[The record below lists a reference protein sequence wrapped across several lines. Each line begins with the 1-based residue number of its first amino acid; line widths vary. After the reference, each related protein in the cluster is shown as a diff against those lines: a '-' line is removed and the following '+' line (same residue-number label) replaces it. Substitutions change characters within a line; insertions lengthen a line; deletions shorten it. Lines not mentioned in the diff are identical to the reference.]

1 MSASKKNHDFEVPVL
16 IVGGGACGLT
26 TSLLLSDLGV
36 AHRLVERH
44 PSTSI
49 LPKAHYLNQRT
60 MEVFR
65 QHGLADAIYAVGTPT
80 ANMAKVR
87 WRTSLGGDGPL
98 DGKTFYEID
107 AFGGGKIAPT
117 YARDSACLSCNYPQ
131 IRLEPL
137 LRDHA
142 EQRAPGRLRFGHELV
157 GFIQDDDG
165 VTATIKDVVKGQT
178 YTVRAQYLIGADG
191 GKTVG
196 AMLGIETS
204 GLSGVARIVSS
215 HVTADLSPWWDEA
228 CLITWFINPEGSGA
242 FGSGAMVPMGPTWG
256 KHSEEWIIHFS
267 FPAEGGDSINEETV
281 KPWLRALLKLPMPDL
296 KVHKTSH
303 WTLEAVLAERYRAGR
318 VFLAGDAAHRHPPTT
333 GLGLNTAVQDAH
345 NLAWK
350 LAAVLG
356 GQAERKLLESFEA
369 ERQPIG
375 RRNVDWAMFTA
386 MNHAVLDAG
395 MGFSPLQSPAMRH
408 ASFET
413 FFADTPMGATR
424 RARAAEIFETQR
436 TEFQAHDL
444 EIGFCYVV
452 GALVDDGTPA
462 PIPDPMGG
470 KYQPST
476 RPGQRLPHA
485 WLTRDGQ
492 GLSTHDLSGRSGA
505 LVLITG
511 SDGAAWRNA
520 ASAVAQNLG
529 IKLVQAAIGAGQ
541 TYADA
546 DGSWARVREISEQGA
561 VLVRPDNHVG
571 WRSLGAPREGAG
583 ELEAALRAIL
593 TRGAIG

>member
-1 MSASKKNHDFEVPVL
+1 MSAASKTHDLEVPVL

-36 AHRLVERH
+36 RHLLIERH
-44 PSTSI
+44 SSTSI

-65 QHGLADAIYAVGTPT
+65 QHGVADAIYAVGTPA
-80 ANMAKVR
+80 ANMGKVR

-117 YARDSACLSCNYPQ
+117 YAQDSPCLSSNYPQ
-131 IRLEPL
+131 VRLEPL
-137 LRDHA
+137 LRGHA
-142 EQRAPGRLRFGHELV
+142 EKRAPGMLRFSHELI
-157 GFIQDDDG
+157 GLTQDDDG
-165 VTATIKDVVKGQT
+165 VSASIKDVVNDRT
-178 YTVRAQYLIGADG
+178 YKVRAQYLVGADG

-196 AMLGIETS
+196 AMLGIVTS

-215 HVTADLSPWWDEA
+215 HVAADLSPWWDEA

-267 FPAEGGDSINEETV
+267 FPPEGGDSIDEESV
-281 KPWLRALLKLPMPDL
+281 KLWLRALLKLPMPDL
-296 KVHKTSH
+296 NVHKVSH
-303 WTLEAVLAERYRAGR
+303 WTLEAVLAERYGAGR

-350 LAAVLG
+350 LAAVIG
-356 GQAERKLLESFEA
+356 GCAGRKLLDSFEA

-386 MNHAVLDAG
+386 MNHSVLDAG
-395 MGFSPLQSPAMRH
+395 MGFSPMQSAELRH
-408 ASFET
+408 ATFET

-424 RARAAEIFETQR
+424 RARAAEVFETQR

-444 EIGFCYVV
+444 EIGFCYAQ
-452 GALVDDGTPA
+452 GALIDDGTPA

-470 KYQPST
+470 KYQAST

-485 WLTRDGQ
+485 WLSRDGQ
-492 GLSTHDLSGRSGA
+492 RLSSHDLSGSDGA
-505 LVLITG
+505 FVLITG
-511 SDGAAWRNA
+511 NDGAAWQSA
-520 ASAVAQNLG
+520 AGAVAQGLG
-529 IKLVQAAIGAGQ
+529 VRLVQASIGVGQ
-541 TYADA
+541 VYADA
-546 DGSWARVREISEQGA
+546 DGRWEKVREISEQGA
-561 VLVRPDNHVG
+561 VLVRPDNHIG
-571 WRSLGAPREGAG
+571 WRSLGAARDASRE
-583 ELEAALRAIL
+583 LDAALRAIL
-593 TRGAIG
+593 AR

>member
-1 MSASKKNHDFEVPVL
+1 MSAAAQTHDLEVPVL

-26 TSLLLSDLGV
+26 SSLLLSDLGV
-36 AHRLVERH
+36 GHLLIERH
-44 PSTSI
+44 ASTSI

-65 QHGLADAIYAVGTPT
+65 QHGVAAAIYAVGTPP
-80 ANMAKVR
+80 ANMGKVR

-107 AFGGGKIAPT
+107 AFGGGKIAPI
-117 YARDSACLSCNYPQ
+117 YAQDSACMSSNYPQ

-137 LRDHA
+137 LREHA
-142 EQRAPGRLRFGHELV
+142 EQRAPGQLRFGHELLA
-157 GFIQDDDG
+157 FTQDDDG
-165 VTATIKDVVKGQT
+165 VTATIKDVAKDHT

-196 AMLGIETS
+196 AMLGVETS

-267 FPAEGGDSINEETV
+267 FPPEGGDSIDETSV
-281 KPWLRALLKLPMPDL
+281 SPWLRALLKLPLPDL
-296 KVHKTSH
+296 QVHKVSH
-303 WTLEAVLAERYRAGR
+303 WTLEAVLAERYRVGR

-350 LAAVLG
+350 LAAVIG
-356 GQAERKLLESFEA
+356 GSAPRALLESFET

-395 MGFSPLQSPAMRH
+395 MGFSPLQSAEMRH
-408 ASFET
+408 ATFET

-424 RARAAEIFETQR
+424 RARAAEVFETQR

-444 EIGFCYVV
+444 EIGFGYHH
-452 GALVDDGTPA
+452 GALVDDGSPA
-462 PIPDPMGG
+462 AIPDPMGG
-470 KYQPST
+470 NYQPST

-485 WLTRDGQ
+485 WLSRDGQ
-492 GLSTHDLSGRSGA
+492 TLSSHDLSGRNGEF
-505 LVLITG
+505 VLITG
-511 SDGAAWRNA
+511 NDGAAWQNA
-520 ASAVAQNLG
+520 ARVVAQSLG
-529 IKLVQAAIGAGQ
+529 VRLVLASIGAGQ
-541 TYADA
+541 TYENPDRR
-546 DGSWARVREISEQGA
+546 WASLREISEQGA
-561 VLVRPDNHVG
+561 LLVRPDNHVG
-571 WRSLGAPREGAG
+571 WRSLGAAGDAPR

-593 TRGAIG
+593 GR

>member
-1 MSASKKNHDFEVPVL
+1 MSGSKTKYDFEVPVL

-36 AHRLVERH
+36 AHLLVERH
-44 PSTSI
+44 ASTSI

-65 QHGLADAIYAVGTPT
+65 QHGLADAIYAVGTPP
-80 ANMAKVR
+80 ANMGKVR
-87 WRTSLGGDGPL
+87 WCTSLGGDGPL
-98 DGKTFYEID
+98 DGKTFYTID

-117 YARDSACLSCNYPQ
+117 YAQDSACLSSNYPQ

-137 LRDHA
+137 LRSHA
-142 EQRAPGRLRFGHELV
+142 EQRAPERLRFGHELLS
-157 GFIQDDDG
+157 FTQDDEG
-165 VTATIKDVVKGQT
+165 VSATVKDVVKDHS
-178 YTVRAQYLIGADG
+178 YTVRAQYLVGADG

-196 AMLGIETS
+196 AILGINTH

-267 FPAEGGDSINEETV
+267 FPAEGGDNINEETV
-281 KPWLRALLKLPMPDL
+281 KPWLRALLKVPMPDL
-296 KVHKTSH
+296 KVHKISH

-350 LAAVLG
+350 LAAVIDG
-356 GQAERKLLESFEA
+356 KAEPKLLETFET

-395 MGFSPLQSPAMRH
+395 MGFSPLQSAQMRH
-408 ASFET
+408 ATFET

-444 EIGFCYVV
+444 EIGFCYAQ
-452 GALVDDGTPA
+452 GALLADGTPA
-462 PIPDPMGG
+462 AIPDAMGG

-485 WLTRDGQ
+485 WLRRDGHD
-492 GLSTHDLSGRSGA
+492 LSTHDLNGRNGA
-505 LVLITG
+505 FVLITG
-511 SDGAAWRNA
+511 KDGANWHA
-520 ASAVAQNLG
+520 AAAAVAQKLG
-529 IKLVQAAIGAGQ
+529 IELVPVAIGAGQ
-541 TYADA
+541 HYADVA
-546 DGSWARVREISEQGA
+546 GRWAEVNEISEQGA
-561 VLVRPDNHVG
+561 ILVRPDNHIA
-571 WRSLGAPREGAG
+571 WRCLGAARDANY
-583 ELEAALRAIL
+583 ELEMALRTIL
-593 TRGAIG
+593 AR

>member
-1 MSASKKNHDFEVPVL
+1 MSVSNQTHDFEVPVL

-26 TSLLLSDLGV
+26 ASLLLSDLDV
-36 AHRLVERH
+36 VHLLVERH

-65 QHGLADAIYAVGTPT
+65 QHGLADAIYAVGTPA

-107 AFGGGKIAPT
+107 AFGGGKIAPVYT
-117 YARDSACLSCNYPQ
+117 QDSPCLSSNYPQ

-137 LRDHA
+137 LRKHA
-142 EQRAPGRLRFGHELV
+142 EQRAPDMLRFGHELV
-157 GFIQDDDG
+157 GFTQDEYG
-165 VTATIKDVVKGQT
+165 VTTTIKDVAKDQT
-178 YTVRAQYLIGADG
+178 YTVRAQYLVGADG

-196 AMLGIETS
+196 AMLGIETR

-256 KHSEEWIIHFS
+256 KYSEEWIIHFS
-267 FPAEGGDSINEETV
+267 FPVEGGDSINEETV
-281 KPWLRALLKLPMPDL
+281 KPWLRDLLKLPMPDL
-296 KVHKTSH
+296 NVHKVSH

-350 LAAVLG
+350 LAAVIG
-356 GQAERKLLESFEA
+356 GQAERKLLESFET

-395 MGFSPLQSPAMRH
+395 MGFSPLQSPEMRH
-408 ASFET
+408 ATFET

-444 EIGFCYVV
+444 EIGFCYGA

-470 KYQPST
+470 HYQAST

-485 WLTRDGQ
+485 WLRRDGLR
-492 GLSTHDLSGRSGA
+492 LSTHDLSGRSGA
-505 LVLITG
+505 FVLITG
-511 SDGAAWRNA
+511 NDGAAWQHA
-520 ASAVAQNLG
+520 ARALAQSLG
-529 IKLVQAAIGAGQ
+529 IRLVPVAIGTSEA
-541 TYADA
+541 YADA
-546 DGSWARVREISEQGA
+546 DGRWAAVKEISEQGA
-561 VLVRPDNHVG
+561 VLVRPDNHVA
-571 WRSLGAPREGAG
+571 WRSMGAARDAISD
-583 ELEAALRAIL
+583 LASALRAIL
-593 TRGAIG
+593 AR